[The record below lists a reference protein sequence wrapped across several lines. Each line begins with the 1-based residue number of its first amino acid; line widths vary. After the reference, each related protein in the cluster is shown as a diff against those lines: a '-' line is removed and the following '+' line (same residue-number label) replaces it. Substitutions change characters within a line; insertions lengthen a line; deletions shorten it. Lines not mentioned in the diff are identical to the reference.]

1 MSSEKV
7 GDSEALREMLH
18 FFLDKMGA
26 TQVELSEG
34 MGVSRPVVIDF
45 LNKGKDRLPVDRQ
58 GLIELCE
65 KLQSPKISKKKS
77 KTEGKTTKET
87 QFNAEKL
94 RKLLKETGSDEL
106 LESAGFLPDKNKS
119 IRVTKD
125 RFFQVAQVVAL
136 LEFLA
141 FDDFLPTTQEFLAI
155 ASNKIAIASKKIF
168 DEYSQYPEN
177 DFLRYLIDNPEKY
190 YPTLG
195 LKLRLDVNEK
205 LKRSWER
212 LQAGGKTNFTQ
223 QEAIRLFLS
232 IVIKEQ
238 MLKYPTNF
246 HLRVEK
252 LEFQILSQS
261 ISKEAEYS
269 SLYDQFINIGNQAEY
284 ELKNTRVGLKTRLA
298 VQSFDSPSPVMMA
311 VVTCSFSDD
320 DKSTESLEL
329 MYTSANNTMVEN
341 AIGACS
347 LHMGLTKEVAQINL
361 LTKTLDSNIDSLVET
376 TVILGNQ
383 QQHYQG
389 IWVDR
394 DSMITILQAI
404 ICGAK
409 SWLANKSE
417 KTEIDLE
424 IYNSAFKALA
434 ELRKQLTKARRAFQK
449 FQFLGEDCN
458 LLEIRRIA
466 NTARDELQKLP
477 QDSST
482 EDIYFPY
489 RLNFYRCYLLAKRL
503 ELRLSNAQ
511 GNISNA
517 RSLIKEIKQVLE
529 EDEQVKA
536 ELIPIQA
543 LIQSEIYLYE
553 LSYGHEEN
561 LFTTSKRTEWLG
573 LEEWERK
580 IKSVIKPGS
589 CYKDPGLDIYQA
601 LSEIYG
607 NVARINFYLCDDRS
621 TLEKAAEYFLK
632 AAHYA
637 LRIGL
642 TQRASRWIA
651 LAGRVWVRLG
661 DDNLPL
667 QASKLADKLAKTDL
681 TAGHS
686 HKFCQSVLSE
696 IYLLDGEYAL
706 LIQNDNVSAL
716 KCFLKALKGA
726 VYLGLNRRI
735 CDALFNIS
743 RCSETLG
750 NVSTK
755 KGLSMVFNKEDQ
767 LNESNKDK
775 LNEMKIPTSEKVL
788 DLLSGLWNREDNP
801 TWFHVRDDF
810 SKLAVEIWQE
820 WHLDLDSGATSKH
833 PVAERME
840 NKSWLSQVNKREFNQ
855 YLSQNKSMKR

>member
-1 MSSEKV
+1 MSGEKV
-7 GDSEALREMLH
+7 GDPEALREMLH
-18 FFLDKMGA
+18 FFLNKMGA

-34 MGVSRPVVIDF
+34 MRVSRPVVIDF
-45 LNKGKDRLPVDRQ
+45 LNKEKERLPVDRQ

-65 KLQSPKISKKKS
+65 KLQSPKTSKKKS
-77 KTEGKTTKET
+77 KTEGKTTEET
-87 QFNAEKL
+87 QSHPNEL

-168 DEYSQYPEN
+168 DEDSQYLEH
-177 DFLRYLIDNPEKY
+177 DFLRYLIDNPGKY

-195 LKLRLDVNEK
+195 LKLRLEVNEK
-205 LKRSWER
+205 LKRAWDR

-232 IVIKEQ
+232 IAIKEQ
-238 MLKYPTNF
+238 MDKYSTNF

-269 SLYDQFINIGNQAEY
+269 SLYDQFVNIGNQAEY
-284 ELKNTRVGLKTRLA
+284 ELKDARIGLRTQPA
-298 VQSFDSPSPVMMA
+298 VQSFDSRSPVMMA

-320 DKSTESLEL
+320 DKPSEFLEW

-347 LHMGLTKEVAQINL
+347 LHMGLTKEVAKVNL

-376 TVILGNQ
+376 TVILGNK

-404 ICGAK
+404 VCGAK
-409 SWLANKSE
+409 SWLADKSS
-417 KTEIDLE
+417 KNEIDLE
-424 IYNSAFKALA
+424 IYNSAFKVLA

-458 LLEIRRIA
+458 LSEIRKIA
-466 NTARDELQKLP
+466 NTARDELKKLP
-477 QDSST
+477 KDNSQ
-482 EDIYFPY
+482 EDIYFAY

-517 RSLIKEIKQVLE
+517 RSLIQEIKQILE
-529 EDEQVKA
+529 EDEEVKA

-561 LFTTSKRTEWLG
+561 LFAASKRSQWLG
-573 LEEWERK
+573 LAEWEGK
-580 IKSVIKPGS
+580 IKSAIKPGS

-607 NVARINFYLCDDRS
+607 NVARIDFYLSDDRS
-621 TLEKAAEYFLK
+621 TLEKAAEYFMR

-661 DDNLPL
+661 DDNLPK

-686 HKFCQSVLSE
+686 KKFCQAVLSE
-696 IYLLDGEYAL
+696 ISLLDGEYSL
-706 LIQNDNVSAL
+706 LIENDRTNAL
-716 KCFLKALKGA
+716 KCFLTALKGS

-743 RCSETLG
+743 RCSENLG
-750 NVSTK
+750 NFSTK
-755 KGLSMVFNKEDQ
+755 KGLSMVFNREDQ

-788 DLLSGLWNREDNP
+788 DLLSSLWNREDNP

-810 SKLAVEIWQE
+810 SKLAADIWQQ
-820 WHLDLDSGATSKH
+820 WHLDVEPGATTKH

-840 NKSWLSQVNKREFNQ
+840 NKSWLCLVNKREFNET
-855 YLSQNKSMKR
+855 SS